1 MESFMEEMPLRVR
14 FGLGGQGVACL
25 WCKGALQWPRWQ
37 VGSVPQDEGAI
48 PFGHLSCW
56 QTGGW
61 EGWNLTPGGK
71 KLELRVFSKGCCL
84 RGCDLKQLPLTLTW
98 CDSWGKKF
106 FIFWDPE
113 VAWNRECPFF
123 FTRKFPRALLLLSNL
138 SCFSYFCETCCF
150 QPLWC
155 MILFHLS
162 NRV

>member
-1 MESFMEEMPLRVR
+1 MQLRVR

-61 EGWNLTPGGK
+61 RGWNLTPGGK
-71 KLELRVFSKGCCL
+71 KLEFRVFSKGCCL

-106 FIFWDPE
+106 FILKFSLRP
-113 VAWNRECPFF
+113 RGSLKQRLFF
-123 FTRKFPRALLLLSNL
+123 FLRQEISKGSPAFEQLILLFIFLWDLLLSASL
-138 SCFSYFCETCCF
+138 MYDIIPS
-150 QPLWC
+150 
-155 MILFHLS
+155 
-162 NRV
+162 